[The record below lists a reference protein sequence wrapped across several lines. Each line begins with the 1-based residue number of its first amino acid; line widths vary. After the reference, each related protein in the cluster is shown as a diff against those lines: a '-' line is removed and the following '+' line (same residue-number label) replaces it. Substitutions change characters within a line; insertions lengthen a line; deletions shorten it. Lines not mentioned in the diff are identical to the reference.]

1 MIGISLEGR
10 TAVVTGGA
18 IGIGRATALKL
29 AEAGAAV
36 AIADLESMEESAL
49 ATVALIEENTGHW
62 AWYHPADVSAPKQ
75 VETFAAELAARRPT
89 VDILVNNAGI
99 YPKLPFDEVPLGMW
113 DETLSVNLSGPFYVS
128 KAITPLMVS
137 QGWGRVVHISS
148 ASAYVGSGGGA
159 HYAASKAGLFGLTS
173 AMSRELGPQGI
184 NVNAIAPR
192 QIATRSLRYL
202 YPDEELVEVGRQSH
216 LRRVGQPEEIANVV
230 LFLVSDLASY
240 LTGQVIIVDGG
251 RTFR

>member
-1 MIGISLEGR
+1 MISISLEGR
-10 TAVVTGGA
+10 MAVVTGGA

-29 AEAGAAV
+29 AQAGAAV
-36 AIADLESMEESAL
+36 AIADLESMEESARE
-49 ATVALIEENTGHW
+49 TVALIEESGGW
-62 AWYHPADVSAPKQ
+62 AWFHAADLSVPSQ
-75 VETFAAELAARRPT
+75 VEAFVAALSALRPT

-99 YPKLPFDEVPLGMW
+99 YPKLPFEDVPHDTW
-113 DETLSVNLSGPFYVS
+113 NETLSVNLSGPFYMS
-128 KAITPLMVS
+128 QAITPLMVR

-148 ASAYVGSGGGA
+148 ASAYTGSGGGA

-173 AMSRELGPQGI
+173 AMSRELGPKGI

-192 QIATRSLRYL
+192 QIATRSLNAL
-202 YPDEELVEVGRQSH
+202 YTDEQIAEVGMEAH
-216 LRRVGQPEEIANVV
+216 LRRVGRPEEIANVV
-230 LFLVSDLASY
+230 LFLVSDLSSY

>member
-1 MIGISLEGR
+1 MISISLEGR

-29 AEAGAAV
+29 AQAGAAV
-36 AIADLESMEESAL
+36 AIADLESMEESARE
-49 ATVALIEENTGHW
+49 TVALVEQAGSW
-62 AWYHPADVSAPKQ
+62 GWYHPADVSDPAQ
-75 VETFAAELAARRPT
+75 VAAFAAELAAVRPT

-99 YPKLPFDEVPLGMW
+99 YPKLPFDEVPHAMW
-113 DETLSVNLSGPFYVS
+113 NETLAVNLSGPFYMS
-128 KAITPLMVS
+128 QAITPLMVR

-148 ASAYVGSGGGA
+148 ASAYTGSGGGA

-173 AMSRELGPQGI
+173 AMSRELGPKGI

-192 QIATRSLRYL
+192 QIATRSLNYL
-202 YPDEELVEVGRQSH
+202 YSDEQMAEIGMEAH
-216 LRRVGQPEEIANVV
+216 LRRVGRPEEIANVV
-230 LFLVSDLASY
+230 LFLVSDLSSY

>member
-1 MIGISLEGR
+1 
-10 TAVVTGGA
+10 V
-18 IGIGRATALKL
+18 
-29 AEAGAAV
+29 EA
-36 AIADLESMEESAL
+36 
-49 ATVALIEENTGHW
+49 
-62 AWYHPADVSAPKQ
+62 
-75 VETFAAELAARRPT
+75 FAAELSAQRPT

-99 YPKLPFDEVPLGMW
+99 YPKLPFEDVPHDMW
-113 DETLSVNLSGPFYVS
+113 NQTLSVNLSGPFYMS
-128 KAITPLMVS
+128 QAITPLMVR

-148 ASAYVGSGGGA
+148 ASAYTGSGGGA

-192 QIATRSLRYL
+192 QIATRSLSSL
-202 YPDEELVEVGRQSH
+202 YTDEQITEVGMQAH

-230 LFLVSDLASY
+230 LFLVSDLATY